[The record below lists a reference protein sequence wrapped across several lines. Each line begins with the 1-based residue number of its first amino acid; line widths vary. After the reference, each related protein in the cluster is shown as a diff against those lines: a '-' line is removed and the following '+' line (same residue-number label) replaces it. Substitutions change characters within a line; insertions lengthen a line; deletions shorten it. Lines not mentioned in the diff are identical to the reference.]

1 MALALVTSLVGLI
14 FAGLVLDQW
23 RRRRH
28 AFQLVWG
35 LGLLWYAFAAGIEF
49 VGGTWGWNAGLF
61 RGWYLFGAVLTAGW
75 LGGGTLYLLVRT
87 RFGYFAAASVL
98 LGGLISLALIKEYPG
113 SALNGWITFAT
124 SLLFASAVVMA
135 TWRSPH
141 SAGHV
146 AFAFLLTGSILAAAA
161 VLGAGVNTA
170 AYIDPRTQ
178 APVAAAMAAEARV
191 VNLPFNVGG
200 GMTLIVG
207 ALFSAYVYMPK
218 RRTLRGPLGLAA
230 FVNFFTSLPLAA
242 RAHAAGRLSSRVPAT
257 ILIAIGALVATGAT
271 GLERF
276 GQSWLLHAGE
286 LVGILLIFAGFLVSE
301 EVFEQAPSV
310 VRRLWPGPA
319 SG

>member
-1 MALALVTSLVGLI
+1 MALALVTSLVTLV
-14 FAGLVLDQW
+14 FAGFVLDQW
-23 RRRRH
+23 RRRRR

-35 LGLLWYAFAAGIEF
+35 LGLLWYACAAGIEF
-49 VGGTWGWNAGLF
+49 VGGTSGWNAGLF

-75 LGGGTLYLLVRT
+75 LGAGTLYLLERT

-98 LGGLISLALIKEYPG
+98 IGGLISLALVKQYPG
-113 SALNGWITFAT
+113 SAVNGWSTLVA
-124 SLLFASAVVMA
+124 SVLFAAAVSVT
-135 TWRSPH
+135 TWRTPRTT
-141 SAGHV
+141 GHV
-146 AFAFLLTGSILAAAA
+146 AFAFLIAGSVLAAVV

-170 AYIDPRTQ
+170 AYVDPGTQ
-178 APVAAAMAAEARV
+178 APVAAAMAPEARV

-218 RRTLRGPLGLAA
+218 KRVLHGPLGLAA
-230 FVNFFTSLPLAA
+230 LVNFFASLPLAL
-242 RAHAAGRLSSRVPAT
+242 RAASAGRLSSRVPAT
-257 ILIAIGALVATGAT
+257 ILIAIGASVATGAT

-286 LVGILLIFAGFLVSE
+286 LLGILLIFAGFLISE
-301 EVFEQAPSV
+301 DVFQHVPGLGRKV
-310 VRRLWPGPA
+310 WPGPV